1 LIGPQRRCN
10 VDHMGGR
17 RHAGEV
23 ELANLVDV
31 VEHVG
36 ELAGHSLKLI
46 VRELEPGE
54 TGNVEDLIAIEHPG
68 RF

>member
-1 LIGPQRRCN
+1 
-10 VDHMGGR
+10 MGGR